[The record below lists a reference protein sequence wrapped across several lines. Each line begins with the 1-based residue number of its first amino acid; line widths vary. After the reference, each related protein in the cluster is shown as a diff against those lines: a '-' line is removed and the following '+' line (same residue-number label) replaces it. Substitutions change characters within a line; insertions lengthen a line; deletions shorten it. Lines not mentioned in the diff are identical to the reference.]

1 MRYLAP
7 SLQLIFP
14 VGLLL
19 FALSACNTGPEGKV
33 TIRYQKM
40 AVFTS
45 LDGSFMRN
53 GQLVPNSNND
63 TALTNQGC
71 CYYVYR
77 ILAIENNQPGAAD
90 FLFQVNQLKDTKTSR
105 FAFINTDNLN
115 DVSNAPYV
123 PIPLKADTAAYQRL
137 MFKDVLVRAGETV
150 NLKHHRDFVIFV
162 QSDLKDIDL
171 TNNLTLTYTPV
182 SKHGGKTSPLALVST
197 NEESARV
204 GVKLPLNLSEG
215 MASNVVLDDL
225 LKK

>member
-1 MRYLAP
+1 MRYLTP
-7 SLQLIFP
+7 SLKLIGF
-14 VGLLL
+14 LL
-19 FALSACNTGPEGKV
+19 FALSACNTGPQGKV

-53 GQLVPNSNND
+53 GQLVPNSDKD
-63 TALTNQGC
+63 TALTDQGC

-90 FLFQVNQLKDTKTSR
+90 FAFHVNQLKDTKTSL
-105 FAFINTDNLN
+105 FAFINTANLH
-115 DVSNAPYV
+115 DASNAPYV
-123 PIPLKADTAAYQRL
+123 PIPLKADTTAYQRL
-137 MFKDVLVRAGETV
+137 IFKDVVVRAGETV

-162 QSDLKDIDL
+162 KSNLKDIDL
-171 TNNLTLTYTPV
+171 TNNLTLTYLPA
-182 SKHGGKTSPLALVST
+182 SQNGGKVNPIALVST

-204 GVKLPLNLSEG
+204 GVKLPLNLSGG
-215 MASNVVLDDL
+215 MAGNVVLDDL